1 MGKVA
6 GKKRRKA
13 IDCSVFKNFEF
24 FLLFLCFSFYSIG
37 YFIPFVHLV
46 PYAIKFAG
54 ETRESSAALF
64 IALGAGT
71 TVGRIFSGFVA
82 DRIGILQVYLLAI
95 ICTGIPALFIPLMTK
110 PGMLY
115 FFVIPFGMF
124 AGARIALVS
133 LLVAELLG
141 LENLPTKM
149 GMMFLCIAPASIF
162 GPVIGGAIF
171 DSTNSYTAAFLFGGG
186 MMLGSIPFLVTILYR
201 RAQKK
206 KYALNVVVDAKKD
219 DRQLDKV

>member
-1 MGKVA
+1 MYKDV
-6 GKKRRKA
+6 
-13 IDCSVFKNFEF
+13 
-24 FLLFLCFSFYSIG
+24 LCCI
-37 YFIPFVHLV
+37 
-46 PYAIKFAG
+46 
-54 ETRESSAALF
+54 
-64 IALGAGT
+64 
-71 TVGRIFSGFVA
+71 
-82 DRIGILQVYLLAI
+82 
-95 ICTGIPALFIPLMTK
+95 
-110 PGMLY
+110 
-115 FFVIPFGMF
+115 
-124 AGARIALVS
+124 